1 MTSSASPDEMKETPS
16 SKEGRLDHPP
26 DETNDTSIAIDK
38 ETQEPIKT
46 ASLTTYLRILSYGAR
61 NGGVFA
67 MVIGMICAM
76 GSGIALPLMNIIFGK
91 IVGDFNSYSL
101 PDTAVNEHTF
111 RSSINKSSLYIVYLF
126 IGKFVLTYI
135 AMICFRIISL
145 YASAALRLEYTQ
157 SLFSMPISKLDQISV
172 GTVSNAITAQS
183 NTIQQSVS
191 DRLAILFQSL
201 ALLVAAYAIAFR
213 YSWALTLVV
222 SSAILF
228 VVICFCLTVPL
239 LVKGQQYVDEADN
252 KHASI
257 AADAFGSI
265 RAVLSLGAEGSLI
278 KKHSHWIE
286 EARRRGLRMSLVTGT
301 HLATLFFAMYVSFA
315 LAFWFGLKLYREGH
329 IANVNTVITVFFSV
343 LLVVTV
349 MGAISASGAF
359 FGVIDSEP
367 APLDGLRHPDVTS
380 QADIVFENISF
391 AYPTRSD
398 TQVLKGF
405 SACFPRGKTTALVGP
420 SGSGKSTIVALIE
433 RWYRIEAQ
441 SEDSN
446 DMNSGRILVD
456 GHNINDLDVR
466 WWRSQVGLVQQEP
479 FLFNDTI
486 YKNISYGLIGSKWE
500 NEPEDT
506 KLEMVCTACR
516 EAYADEF
523 IERLPDRYST
533 MVGEGGITLS
543 GGQRQRLAIAR
554 SIVGQPPILVLD
566 EATSS
571 IDVRGEMIVQA
582 ALDRVSKD
590 RTTIMIAH
598 RLSTVRRADNIVVMK
613 DGACVEQGSHQELM
627 DHGAV
632 YHSLVNAQQLEPLDD
647 DFDKGSEEL
656 LISQKEEIQPH
667 DYPVDGEEEDEE
679 KPRTI
684 KKTKSK
690 GLLRSL
696 GRVFYEHR
704 SHWILYVLTIVSAI
718 GAGSGYALQSWL
730 FAQLIQVFQFTG
742 QKLVDKA
749 NFWALMFF
757 VLAIAMSTFYF
768 LLGTSANTM
777 SMHVG
782 SSYRKDYFANT
793 LKKPVSF
800 YDREENS
807 SGSLISRL
815 SIDPKQ
821 IQDLLGPMGVFPLI
835 SIFNVIGCVAISFSF
850 GWKLA
855 AVTFFGAMPFILFAA
870 FMRLRYETHFESM
883 NAEVYADSSK
893 FATEAIR
900 AFRTVSALTMEKTI
914 IDRYSGLLKEQR
926 NKAFR
931 KSWYATLIF
940 AFSDSVELCAMALT
954 FWYGGRLLASRE
966 YDPVAFFVVYIAIIQ
981 GGQAAG
987 QFLSFGPNV
996 AQAKASA
1003 NRLFAAREPSE
1014 GQLESPVAEP
1024 MPKDLRPSVE
1034 LRGVSFGYESRN
1046 ITTFANL
1053 DISIESGQF
1062 VAFVGP
1068 SGCGKSTVISLL
1080 ERFYDPISG
1089 SILFGGRDIS
1099 SIQKSSYRKALSL
1112 VAQEPKLFEGSI
1124 RDNLLLGIEDRED
1137 AQTEERMTQAC
1148 KDAEI
1153 HDFITSLP
1161 DGYLTEL
1168 GVNAQTSLS
1177 GGQKQRLC
1185 IARALIRKPLLLLLD
1200 EATSSLDSH
1209 SEKLVQEA
1217 MERLAGK
1224 KNMTIIAVAH
1234 RLATIQKADVIFV
1247 FGEGARGRGSK
1258 ILEKGSHHELLRNK
1272 GPYWQMCQA
1281 QALDR

>member
-1 MTSSASPDEMKETPS
+1 
-16 SKEGRLDHPP
+16 
-26 DETNDTSIAIDK
+26 
-38 ETQEPIKT
+38 
-46 ASLTTYLRILSYGAR
+46 
-61 NGGVFA
+61 
-67 MVIGMICAM
+67 
-76 GSGIALPLMNIIFGK
+76 MNIIFGK

-101 PDTAVNEHTF
+101 PDTPLNEHTF
-111 RSSINKSSLYIVYLF
+111 KSSINKSSLYIVYLF

-145 YASAALRLEYTQ
+145 FASASLRLEYTR
-157 SLFSMPISKLDQISV
+157 SLFSLPVSKIDEISV

-191 DRLAILFQSL
+191 DRLAILFQSI
-201 ALLVAAYAIAFR
+201 ALLIAAYAIAFR

-239 LVKGQQYVDEADN
+239 LIKGQQHVDQADN

-265 RAVLSLGAEGSLI
+265 RTVFSLGAEASLT

-286 EARRRGLRMSLVTGT
+286 EARRRGLGMSLVTGT

-315 LAFWFGLKLYREGH
+315 LAFWYGLKLYREGH
-329 IANVNTVITVFFSV
+329 IANINTVITVFFSV

-349 MGAISASGAF
+349 MGGIASPLMAISKAISASGAF

-367 APLDGLRHPDVTS
+367 APLDGLRDPEVTS

-391 AYPTRSD
+391 AYPTRPD
-398 TQVLKGF
+398 TRVLKGF

-433 RWYRIEAQ
+433 RWYRIDASGKDT
-441 SEDSN
+441 SETTK
-446 DMNSGRILVD
+446 GQILVD
-456 GHNINDLDVR
+456 GHNINELDVR

-479 FLFNDTI
+479 FLFNDSI
-486 YKNISYGLIGSKWE
+486 FQNVSYGLIGSQWE
-500 NEPEDT
+500 NESDAT
-506 KLEMVCTACR
+506 KLGLVSTACK

-523 IERLPDRYST
+523 IERLPDGYST

-554 SIVGQPPILVLD
+554 SIVGKPPILVLD

-571 IDVRGEMIVQA
+571 IDVRGEKVVQA

-613 DGACVEQGSHQELM
+613 EGVCVEQGSHQELM
-627 DHGAV
+627 LQGAI
-632 YHSLVNAQQLEPLDD
+632 YHSLVNAQQLEPLDNASD
-647 DFDKGSEEL
+647 DGAEEL
-656 LISQKEEIQPH
+656 VISQKEEIQPH
-667 DYPVDGEEEDEE
+667 DYPVNEDGEKEEESQT
-679 KPRTI
+679 PT
-684 KKTKSK
+684 KTKAK
-690 GLLRSL
+690 GLTLSL
-696 GRVFYEHR
+696 G
-704 SHWILYVLTIVSAI
+704 L
-718 GAGSGYALQSWL
+718 
-730 FAQLIQVFQFTG
+730 
-742 QKLVDKA
+742 A

-757 VLAIAMSTFYF
+757 VLAIAMATFYF

-782 SSYRKDYFANT
+782 STYRKEYFANT

-807 SGSLISRL
+807 SGTLISRL
-815 SIDPKQ
+815 TLDPKQ

-900 AFRTVSALTMEKTI
+900 AFRTVSALTMETTI

-926 NKAFR
+926 SKAFR
-931 KSWYATLIF
+931 KSWYATLVF

-954 FWYGGRLLASRE
+954 FWYGGQLLASRE

-1003 NRLFAAREPSE
+1003 NRMLTSRIPSE
-1014 GQLESPVAEP
+1014 GQLESSTAAP
-1024 MPKDLRPSVE
+1024 MPRDLRPSVE
-1034 LRGVSFGYESRN
+1034 LRGVSFSYQSRN
-1046 ITTFANL
+1046 LTTFADLN
-1053 DISIESGQF
+1053 ISIDSGQF

-1080 ERFYDPISG
+1080 ERFYDPTAG
-1089 SILFGGRDIS
+1089 SILFGGQDIS
-1099 SIQKSSYRKALSL
+1099 SIQKSSYRRALSL

-1124 RDNLLLGIEDRED
+1124 RDNLLLGIEDNED
-1137 AQTEERMTQAC
+1137 SETEERMIQAC

-1247 FGEGARGRGSK
+1247 FGEGARGQGSK